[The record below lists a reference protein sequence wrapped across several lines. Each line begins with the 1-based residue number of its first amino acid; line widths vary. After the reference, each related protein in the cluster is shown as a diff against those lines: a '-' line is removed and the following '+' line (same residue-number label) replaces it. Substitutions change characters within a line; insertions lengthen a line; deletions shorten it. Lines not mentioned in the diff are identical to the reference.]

1 MSIADYLGE
10 TTEYDKK
17 LELETKKPKS
27 WLKSVSAFA
36 NGIGGALIFGVANDE
51 TIVGLKNAK
60 QDSEIISEQLKA
72 KMDPIPYTNLKI
84 YREGD
89 KTFIILHVNAG
100 TETPYYYV
108 GDGNRVAYVR
118 IGNESVPATA
128 AQLKQLVLKGS
139 DKTYDSLISAYKFGD
154 FAFTK
159 LRSTYLQRTG
169 NELTEQDFISFGLMT
184 TDGILTNAGALLADE
199 CPIRHSR
206 LFCTHWYGKNKASGV
221 MDAVDDKE
229 YSGSLISLLLNGEE
243 FIKNNTKKAWKKT
256 ANDRIELPDIPERAA
271 FECLVNALIH
281 RSYLDLGSEVHIDI
295 YDDRMEIYS
304 PGGMCDG
311 SRVQNLDTDRIPSRR
326 RNPIIADL
334 FNRMHFM
341 ERRGSGFK
349 KIKEDYHSAANY
361 TPEMEPV
368 FYSDEMQ
375 FTVTLY
381 NLNYTEKAKT
391 GLSPEKPDIEA
402 EKTRH
407 SLEKQ
412 DIETKLN
419 DLNLASKTKKY
430 ILDIFTAFEYDCIF
444 SRADIINITKLS
456 NASASELIS
465 KMKTAELI
473 EPVSGMG
480 KGKYRFIV
488 RT

>member
-1 MSIADYLGE
+1 MNIVDYLGE

-17 LELETKKPKS
+17 LELGVKKPKS

-36 NGIGGALIFGVANDE
+36 NGIGGALIFGIANDE
-51 TIVGLKNAK
+51 TIVGLRDAK
-60 QDSEIISEQLKA
+60 LNSEIISEQLKT
-72 KMDPIPYTNLKI
+72 KMDPIPSTNLKI
-84 YREGD
+84 HKEDD
-89 KTFIILHVNAG
+89 KTFIILHVYAG
-100 TETPYYYV
+100 IETPYYYV
-108 GDGNRVAYVR
+108 GDGNRIAYVR

-139 DKTYDSLISAYKFGD
+139 DKTFDSLTTAYRFDD

-159 LRSTYLQRTG
+159 LRSVYLQRTG
-169 NELTEQDFISFGLMT
+169 NELNEQDFISFGLMT
-184 TDGILTNAGALLADE
+184 TDGLLTNAGALLADE
-199 CPIRHSR
+199 CPLRHSR

-229 YSGSLISLLLNGEE
+229 YSGSLISLLQNGEE

-256 ANDRIELPDIPERAA
+256 ANGRIELPDIPERAA

-311 SRVQNLDTDRIPSRR
+311 SRVQNLDTDKIPSRR

-349 KIKEDYHSAANY
+349 KIKEDYHSAANF
-361 TPEMEPV
+361 TLEMEPV
-368 FYSDEMQ
+368 FYSDETQ
-375 FTVTLY
+375 FSVTLY
-381 NLNYTEKAKT
+381 NLNYSDNAKT
-391 GLSPEKPDIEA
+391 GLSPEKQVFEDI
-402 EKTRH
+402 KTGL
-407 SLEKQ
+407 SSKKQ
-412 DIETKLN
+412 VFENVLKNT
-419 DLNLASKTKKY
+419 DLTSKTKEH
-430 ILDIFTAFEYDCIF
+430 IIMLFNAFGYDKTF
-444 SRADIINITKLS
+444 ARADIMATIGLTKTP
-456 NASASELIS
+456 ASELIN
-465 KMKTAELI
+465 KMKTANLI
-473 EPVSGMG
+473 EPISGMG
-480 KGKYRFIV
+480 KGKYKFRKK
-488 RT
+488 